1 MFTALA
7 SSPQVRLSS
16 LTNTQGL
23 PHNRLTYIAFAEF
36 KACMSLLLNL
46 PFWRQV
52 MQTELSQFTA
62 IIGIDWADKKH
73 DICIQVA
80 ETGRRKVLQIP
91 HRAEKIDDW
100 ARSLYREHGG
110 PIAIALELSKG
121 PIVSALQKYDFFVI
135 FPIDPTTLANYRR
148 TFTLSGAKDDPTDA
162 EYALNLLLTHTEHFK
177 ALRPQ
182 SVEMRTLMT
191 LVEQRRRLM
200 NDRVRITNRLRN
212 ALKQYYPQAL
222 EWFDRIDTLLF
233 CDFIKRWPSLAQARR
248 ARKATLE
255 KFFREHNMNRK
266 ALLERRMTAI
276 KSALALTEDE
286 AIILPYRLQALTLVA
301 QLEVALASIRHYDD
315 EIAALAPQHP
325 DYGLFDG
332 LPGAGPSLAPR
343 LLVAF
348 GEQRER
354 YGKAAELQKYAGIA
368 PVTERSGQS
377 TWIHWRWQ
385 CPIFL
390 RQTFVEW
397 AAQTIN
403 KSYWAGLYYYQQRA
417 KGCSHQAAVRALAF
431 KWIRILYR
439 CWVTRTPYDE
449 AKYLKALQERGST
462 LLKMA
467 EAA

>member
-1 MFTALA
+1 
-7 SSPQVRLSS
+7 
-16 LTNTQGL
+16 
-23 PHNRLTYIAFAEF
+23 
-36 KACMSLLLNL
+36 
-46 PFWRQV
+46 
-52 MQTELSQFTA
+52 MQMELSQFAA

-73 DICIQVA
+73 DICIQVT
-80 ETGRRKVLQIP
+80 ETGQRQMYQIA
-91 HRAEKIDDW
+91 HKADKIDEW
-100 ARSLYREHGG
+100 ARSLQRRFGG
-110 PIAIALELSKG
+110 PIAVALELSKG
-121 PIVSALQKYDFFVI
+121 PVVSALQKYDFFVI
-135 FPIDPTTLANYRR
+135 FPIDPTTLANHRK

-162 EYALNLLLTHTEHFK
+162 EYALDLLLKHTEHFK
-177 ALRPQ
+177 ALNPQ

-266 ALLERRMTAI
+266 ALLERRLAAI
-276 KSALALTEDE
+276 KSAVPLTTDE
-286 AIILPYRLQALTLVA
+286 AVIVPYRLQVLTLVA
-301 QLEVALASIRHYDD
+301 QLEVALESIRIYDE
-315 EIAALAPQHP
+315 EIAGLAPQHP
-325 DYGLFDG
+325 DYGLFNT

-354 YGKAAELQKYAGIA
+354 FASAAEVQKYGGIA
-368 PVTERSGQS
+368 PVTERSGQKS
-377 TWIHWRWQ
+377 WIHWRWQ
-385 CPIFL
+385 CPTFL

-449 AKYLKALQERGST
+449 AKYLKALQERGSP
-462 LLKMA
+462 LLKIA

>member
-1 MFTALA
+1 
-7 SSPQVRLSS
+7 
-16 LTNTQGL
+16 
-23 PHNRLTYIAFAEF
+23 
-36 KACMSLLLNL
+36 
-46 PFWRQV
+46 
-52 MQTELSQFTA
+52 MQMELSQFAA

-73 DICIQVA
+73 DICIQVTD
-80 ETGRRKVLQIP
+80 TGQRQVYQIA
-91 HRAEKIDDW
+91 HKADKIDEW
-100 ARSLYREHGG
+100 ARLLYWQYGG
-110 PIAIALELSKG
+110 PIAVALELSKG

-135 FPIDPTTLANYRR
+135 FPIDPTTLAGYRKAFR
-148 TFTLSGAKDDPTDA
+148 PSGAKDDPTDA
-162 EYALNLLLTHTEHFK
+162 ELALDLLLCHSDHFQ
-177 ALRPQ
+177 ALTPQ

-222 EWFDRIDTLLF
+222 EWFDRIDTQLF

-248 ARKATLE
+248 ARKSTLE

-266 ALLERRMTAI
+266 ALLERRLAAI
-276 KSALALTEDE
+276 KSAVPLTTDE
-286 AIILPYRLQALTLVA
+286 AVIVPYRLQVLTLVA
-301 QLEVALASIRHYDD
+301 QLEVALESIRIYDE
-315 EIAALAPQHP
+315 EIAGLAPQHP
-325 DYGLFDG
+325 DYGLFNT

-354 YGKAAELQKYAGIA
+354 FANAAALQKYAGIA
-368 PVTERSGQS
+368 PVTERSGQKS
-377 TWIHWRWQ
+377 WIHWRWQ
-385 CPIFL
+385 CPTFL

-449 AKYLKALQERGST
+449 AKYLKALQERGSP
-462 LLKMA
+462 LLKIA

>member
-1 MFTALA
+1 
-7 SSPQVRLSS
+7 
-16 LTNTQGL
+16 
-23 PHNRLTYIAFAEF
+23 
-36 KACMSLLLNL
+36 
-46 PFWRQV
+46 
-52 MQTELSQFTA
+52 
-62 IIGIDWADKKH
+62 
-73 DICIQVA
+73 
-80 ETGRRKVLQIP
+80 
-91 HRAEKIDDW
+91 
-100 ARSLYREHGG
+100 
-110 PIAIALELSKG
+110 
-121 PIVSALQKYDFFVI
+121 
-135 FPIDPTTLANYRR
+135 
-148 TFTLSGAKDDPTDA
+148 
-162 EYALNLLLTHTEHFK
+162 
-177 ALRPQ
+177 
-182 SVEMRTLMT
+182 
-191 LVEQRRRLM
+191 M

-212 ALKQYYPQAL
+212 TLKQYYPQAL
-222 EWFDRIDTLLF
+222 EWFDRIDTQLF

-248 ARKATLE
+248 ARRSTLE

-276 KSALALTEDE
+276 KSALPLTEDE
-286 AIILPYRLQALTLVA
+286 AIILSYRLQATTLVA
-301 QLEVALASIRHYDD
+301 QLEVALAAIRRYDD

-325 DYGLFDG
+325 DYGLFEE

-385 CPIFL
+385 CPTFL

-431 KWIRILYR
+431 KWIRVLYR
-439 CWVTRTPYDE
+439 CWISRTPYDE
-449 AKYLKALQERGST
+449 ARYLKTLQQRGSP
-462 LLKMA
+462 LLKTA

>member
-1 MFTALA
+1 
-7 SSPQVRLSS
+7 
-16 LTNTQGL
+16 
-23 PHNRLTYIAFAEF
+23 
-36 KACMSLLLNL
+36 
-46 PFWRQV
+46 
-52 MQTELSQFTA
+52 MQTELSEFTA
-62 IIGIDWADKKH
+62 IIGLDWADKKH
-73 DICIQVA
+73 DVCIQA
-80 ETGRRKVLQIP
+80 TASRQRKTYQIQ
-91 HRAEKIDDW
+91 HKADKIDEW
-100 ARSLYREHGG
+100 ARSLYRQYGG
-110 PIAIALELSKG
+110 PIAVALELSKG
-121 PIVSALQKYDFFVI
+121 PIVSALQKYNFFVI
-135 FPIDPTTLANYRR
+135 FPIDPTTLANYRK
-148 TFTLSGAKDDPTDA
+148 TFTPSGAKDDPTDA
-162 EYALNLLLTHTEHFK
+162 ALALDLLLCHPEHFQPLK
-177 ALRPQ
+177 PQ

-200 NDRVRITNRLRN
+200 NDRVRLTNRLRN

-222 EWFDRIDTLLF
+222 EWFDRIDTPLF

-255 KFFREHNMNRK
+255 KFFRAHNMNRK

-276 KSALALTEDE
+276 KSAVPLTTDD
-286 AIILPYRLQALTLVA
+286 AVIVPFRLQALTLVA
-301 QLEVALASIRHYDD
+301 QLEVALESIRIYDD

-325 DYGLFDG
+325 DYDLFSA
-332 LPGAGPSLAPR
+332 LPGAGPLLAPR

-354 YGKAAELQKYAGIA
+354 FTSAAELQKYAGIA
-368 PVTERSGQS
+368 PVTERSGQT

-385 CPIFL
+385 CPTFL

-417 KGCSHQAAVRALAF
+417 KGSSYQAAVRALAF

-439 CWVTRTPYDE
+439 CWITRTPYDE
-449 AKYLKALQERGST
+449 AKYLKALQERGSP

-467 EAA
+467 ETA

>member
-1 MFTALA
+1 
-7 SSPQVRLSS
+7 
-16 LTNTQGL
+16 
-23 PHNRLTYIAFAEF
+23 
-36 KACMSLLLNL
+36 
-46 PFWRQV
+46 

-73 DICIQVA
+73 DVCVQDMA
-80 ETGRRKVLQIP
+80 TGRRHASQVR
-91 HRAEKIDDW
+91 HRAEDLDDW
-100 ARSLYREHGG
+100 ARSLHRRFGG
-110 PIAIALELSKG
+110 PIAVALELSKG
-121 PIVSALQKYDFFVI
+121 PIVSVLQKYDFFVL
-135 FPIDPTTLANYRR
+135 FPIDPSTLANHRKA
-148 TFTLSGAKDDPTDA
+148 FTPSGAKDDPTDA
-162 EYALNLLLTHTEHFK
+162 EFALKLLLTHTEHFK
-177 ALRPQ
+177 PLNPQ

-191 LVEQRRRLM
+191 LVEQRRKLM
-200 NDRVRITNRLRN
+200 HDRVRLTNRLRN

-222 EWFDRIDTLLF
+222 EWFEHIDTLLF
-233 CDFIKRWPSLAQARR
+233 CDFIRRWPSLPQARR
-248 ARKATLE
+248 ARRATLE

-266 ALLERRMTAI
+266 ALLESRIQAI
-276 KSALALTEDE
+276 KSAMPLTTDE
-286 AIILPYRLQALTLVA
+286 AVIVPYRLQALTLVA
-301 QLEVALASIRHYDD
+301 QLVVALESIRQYDE

-325 DYGLFDG
+325 DYGLFNV

-354 YGKAAELQKYAGIA
+354 YASAAEVQKYTGIA
-368 PVTERSGQS
+368 PVTKRSGQS

-385 CPIFL
+385 CPTFV

-403 KSYWAGLYYYQQRA
+403 KSYWAGLYYRQQRA

-439 CWVTRTPYDE
+439 CWKTRTPYDE
-449 AKYLKALQERGST
+449 ARYLRALQERGSS

>member
-1 MFTALA
+1 
-7 SSPQVRLSS
+7 
-16 LTNTQGL
+16 
-23 PHNRLTYIAFAEF
+23 
-36 KACMSLLLNL
+36 
-46 PFWRQV
+46 
-52 MQTELSQFTA
+52 MQMELSQFTA
-62 IIGIDWADKKH
+62 IVGIDWADKKH
-73 DICIQVA
+73 DICIQVTD
-80 ETGRRKVLQIP
+80 TGRRQVDQIA
-91 HRAEKIDDW
+91 HKADKIDEW
-100 ARSLYREHGG
+100 ARSLQRRFGG
-110 PIAIALELSKG
+110 PIAVALELSKG
-121 PIVSALQKYDFFVI
+121 PVVSALQKYDFILI
-135 FPIDPTTLANYRR
+135 FPIDPTTLAGYRKAFR
-148 TFTLSGAKDDPTDA
+148 PSGAKDDPTDA
-162 EYALNLLLTHTEHFK
+162 ELALDLLLCHSDHFQV
-177 ALRPQ
+177 LTPQ

-222 EWFDRIDTLLF
+222 EWFDRIDTPLF
-233 CDFIKRWPSLAQARR
+233 CNFIKRWPTLLQAKR

-255 KFFREHNMNRK
+255 KFFCAHNMNRR
-266 ALLERRMTAI
+266 ALLEQRIESI
-276 KSALALTEDE
+276 KSAMPLTTD
-286 AIILPYRLQALTLVA
+286 AAVIVPYRLQVLTLVA
-301 QLEVALASIRHYDD
+301 QLEVALESIRVYDE

-325 DYGLFDG
+325 DYALFNS

-354 YGKAAELQKYAGIA
+354 FASAAQLQKYAGIA
-368 PVTERSGQS
+368 PVTERSGQKQ
-377 TWIHWRWQ
+377 WIHWRWQ
-385 CPIFL
+385 CPTFM

-403 KSYWAGLYYYQQRA
+403 KSYWAGLYYRQQRA
-417 KGCSHQAAVRALAF
+417 KGCSYQAAVRALAF

-449 AKYLKALQERGST
+449 AKYLKALQERGSP

>member
-1 MFTALA
+1 
-7 SSPQVRLSS
+7 
-16 LTNTQGL
+16 
-23 PHNRLTYIAFAEF
+23 
-36 KACMSLLLNL
+36 
-46 PFWRQV
+46 

-73 DICIQVA
+73 DVCIQSAASEQRQIYQVPH
-80 ETGRRKVLQIP
+80 KVDKLD
-91 HRAEKIDDW
+91 EW
-100 ARSLYREHGG
+100 ARSLYRQYGG
-110 PIAIALELSKG
+110 PIAVALELSKG

-135 FPIDPTTLANYRR
+135 FPIDPTTLANHRK
-148 TFTLSGAKDDPTDA
+148 TFTLSGAKDDPTDE
-162 EYALNLLLTHTEHFK
+162 EYALDLLLKHTEHFK
-177 ALRPQ
+177 ALNPQ

-191 LVEQRRRLM
+191 LVEHRRRLM
-200 NDRVRITNRLRN
+200 SDRVRITNRLRST
-212 ALKQYYPQAL
+212 LKQYYPQAL
-222 EWFDRIDTLLF
+222 EWFDRIDTPLF

-255 KFFREHNMNRK
+255 KFFHEHNMNRK
-266 ALLERRMTAI
+266 ALLERRVTAI
-276 KSALALTEDE
+276 KSAMPLTTDE
-286 AIILPYRLQALTLVA
+286 AVIVPYRLQALTLVA
-301 QLEVALASIRHYDD
+301 QLKVALESIRIYDE
-315 EIAALAPQHP
+315 EIAGLAPQHP
-325 DYGLFDG
+325 DYGLFNT

-354 YGKAAELQKYAGIA
+354 FTSAAEVQKYGGIA
-368 PVTERSGQS
+368 PVTQRSGQT

-385 CPIFL
+385 CPTFL

-431 KWIRILYR
+431 KWIRILYC
-439 CWVTRTPYDE
+439 CWVTHTPYDE
-449 AKYLKALQERGST
+449 AKYLKALQDRGSP

>member
-1 MFTALA
+1 
-7 SSPQVRLSS
+7 
-16 LTNTQGL
+16 
-23 PHNRLTYIAFAEF
+23 
-36 KACMSLLLNL
+36 
-46 PFWRQV
+46 
-52 MQTELSQFTA
+52 MQTELSEFTA
-62 IIGIDWADKKH
+62 IIGLDWADKKH
-73 DICIQVA
+73 DVCIQA
-80 ETGRRKVLQIP
+80 TASRQRKTYQIQ
-91 HRAEKIDDW
+91 HKADKIDEW
-100 ARSLYREHGG
+100 ARSLHRRYGG
-110 PIAIALELSKG
+110 PIAVALELSKG
-121 PIVSALQKYDFFVI
+121 PIVSALQKYNFFVI
-135 FPIDPTTLANYRR
+135 FPIDPTTLANYRK
-148 TFTLSGAKDDPTDA
+148 TFTPSGAKDDPTDA
-162 EYALNLLLTHTEHFK
+162 ALALDLLLCHPEHFQPLK
-177 ALRPQ
+177 PQ

-200 NDRVRITNRLRN
+200 NDRVRLTNRLRN

-222 EWFDRIDTLLF
+222 EWFDRIDTPLF

-276 KSALALTEDE
+276 KSAVPLTTDD
-286 AIILPYRLQALTLVA
+286 AVIVPFRLQALTLVA
-301 QLEVALASIRHYDD
+301 QLEVALESIRIYDD

-325 DYGLFDG
+325 DYDLFSA
-332 LPGAGPSLAPR
+332 LPGAGPLLAPR

-354 YGKAAELQKYAGIA
+354 FTSAAELQKYAGIA
-368 PVTERSGQS
+368 PVTERSGQT

-385 CPIFL
+385 CPTFL

-417 KGCSHQAAVRALAF
+417 KGSSYQAAVRALAF

-439 CWVTRTPYDE
+439 CWITRTPYDE
-449 AKYLKALQERGST
+449 AKYLKALQERGSP

-467 EAA
+467 ETA

>member
-1 MFTALA
+1 
-7 SSPQVRLSS
+7 
-16 LTNTQGL
+16 
-23 PHNRLTYIAFAEF
+23 
-36 KACMSLLLNL
+36 
-46 PFWRQV
+46 
-52 MQTELSQFTA
+52 MQMELSQFAA

-73 DICIQVA
+73 DICIQA
-80 ETGRRKVLQIP
+80 TDTGQRQVYQIA
-91 HRAEKIDDW
+91 HKADKIDEW
-100 ARSLYREHGG
+100 ARSLQRRFGG
-110 PIAIALELSKG
+110 PIAVALELSKG
-121 PIVSALQKYDFFVI
+121 PVVSALQKYDFFVI
-135 FPIDPTTLANYRR
+135 FPIDPTTLAGYRKAFR
-148 TFTLSGAKDDPTDA
+148 PSGAKDDPTDA
-162 EYALNLLLTHTEHFK
+162 ELALELLLCHPDHFQV
-177 ALRPQ
+177 LTPQ

-222 EWFDRIDTLLF
+222 EWFDRIDTQLF
-233 CDFIKRWPSLAQARR
+233 CDFIKRWPSLVQVRR

-266 ALLERRMTAI
+266 ALLERRLAAI
-276 KSALALTEDE
+276 KSAVPLTTDE
-286 AIILPYRLQALTLVA
+286 AVIVPYRLQVLTLVA
-301 QLEVALASIRHYDD
+301 QLEVALESIRIYDE
-315 EIAALAPQHP
+315 EIAGLAPQHP
-325 DYGLFDG
+325 DYGLFNT

-354 YGKAAELQKYAGIA
+354 FASAAELQKYGGIA
-368 PVTERSGQS
+368 PVTERSGQKS
-377 TWIHWRWQ
+377 WIHWRWQ
-385 CPIFL
+385 CPTFL

-417 KGCSHQAAVRALAF
+417 KGCSHQAAVRVLAF

-449 AKYLKALQERGST
+449 AKYLKALQERGSP
-462 LLKMA
+462 LLKIA
-467 EAA
+467 QAA